1 MRFLSPLVFCLSA
14 FAASPARLLDN
25 APMRFEPNRGQLR
38 SAALWSARGPGY
50 WFAFTSEAALL
61 RLGDRAV
68 GLKLEGANPAARFEG
83 SQPASAANYFTGDF
97 HNSVPAFER
106 LRRRGVYPGIDVVY
120 YGRGS
125 QLEYDFEIAPG
136 ADPSKIAMR
145 FEGADQV
152 RLNPAG
158 QVVLTLD
165 SGTITQQVPVVYQ
178 RRSSGEVVSVEA
190 RYRTD
195 DAGLVRLVLGGY
207 DPAVRLVVDPSIGFA
222 YLAGS
227 GADTC
232 VSIGHDSHGFIYLA
246 GNTYSLDFQIAG
258 DFFQPFSH
266 GAQDAWFMK
275 VNPAATSGDQ
285 VIVYSTYFGGSAAD
299 NLAAMAVDANGI
311 VYTTGSTASSDFP
324 TTPGAYRTSIT
335 AGTNH
340 VFVSVFDPSQG
351 GAAGLIY
358 STELAG
364 GKEDEA
370 EAIAVAGGKIYITG
384 RTVSTDFP
392 MVHAF
397 QSALIAGND
406 AFIAEIDPSQPG
418 TAALVASTYL
428 GGSGDDIGRAIA
440 VDAQGLV
447 YVAGST
453 FSADLPTSSNAYQP
467 EYASTGEIFLTRL
480 DLSGGTVVY
489 STYLGGSG
497 IDDVKKIVLE
507 PSGRVAL
514 TGYTMSPDFPVT
526 QNAWQPMIGD
536 GGAGVASNAF
546 LTILDP
552 SGQPGHVLIYSTYFG
567 GSGAEVAYDLRRDSA
582 GKYYLCGYT
591 LSRNLPVTGNAL
603 NSASAGAG
611 TDGFLAIIDPAAPP
625 LNSLIY
631 STYITGPGVQVVSS
645 IDVDVAGNVYA
656 GGTAT
661 TDLFPNVVQKGTPP
675 GNSDVFLLIFN
686 PAQP

>member
-1 MRFLSPLVFCLSA
+1 MRLATLLLLSFSA
-14 FAASPARLLDN
+14 FAAAPARLLDN
-25 APMRFEPNRGQLR
+25 TPMRFEPNRGQLR

-50 WFAFTSEAALL
+50 WFAFTSDATLL
-61 RLGDRAV
+61 RLGDRMV
-68 GLKLEGANPAARFEG
+68 RLKLDGANPAARFEG
-83 SQPASAANYFTGDF
+83 SQPASAANYFTRDF
-97 HNSVPAFER
+97 RNSVPAFKR
-106 LRRRGVYPGIDVVY
+106 LRRRGVYPGVDVVY
-120 YGRGS
+120 YGRGN

-145 FEGADQV
+145 FEGADQM
-152 RLNPAG
+152 RLSPAG
-158 QVVLTLD
+158 EVVLSLGA
-165 SGTITQQVPVVYQ
+165 GTVTQHVPVVYQ

-207 DPAVRLVVDPSIGFA
+207 DPALRLVVDPTIGFA
-222 YLAGS
+222 YMYGS
-227 GADTC
+227 GTDAC
-232 VSIGHDSHGFIYLA
+232 VSIAHDSHGFIYLA

-258 DFFQPFSH
+258 DLFQAFDR

-275 VNPAATSGDQ
+275 VNPAATSGEE
-285 VIVYSTYFGGSAAD
+285 VIVYSTYFGGSAAE
-299 NLAAMAVDANGI
+299 NLTAMAVDANGI
-311 VYTTGSTASSDFP
+311 VYTTGSTGSSDFP

-370 EAIAVAGGKIYITG
+370 EAIAVAGGKIYIAG

-392 MVHAF
+392 TLGAF
-397 QSALIAGND
+397 QAKLIAGSD
-406 AFIAEIDPSQPG
+406 AFIAEFDPSQNG
-418 TAALVASTYL
+418 SASLVASTYL
-428 GGSGDDIGRAIA
+428 GGSGDDVGRAIA
-440 VDAQGLV
+440 VDPQGLV
-447 YVAGST
+447 YVAGLT
-453 FSADLPTSSNAYQP
+453 FSGDMPVSSNAYQA
-467 EYASTGEIFLTRL
+467 EYAQDGEIFLTRL
-480 DLSGGTVVY
+480 DLSSGTVVY

-497 IDDVKKIVLE
+497 IDDVKKMVLE

-514 TGYTMSPDFPVT
+514 TGYTLSPDFPVT

-552 SGQPGHVLIYSTYFG
+552 AAQPGRGLVYSTYFG
-567 GSGAEVAYDLRRDSA
+567 GSGGEVAYDLRRDNA

-591 LSRNLPVTGNAL
+591 LSRNLAVTANAL
-603 NSASAGAG
+603 NRASASAGA
-611 TDGFLAIIDPAAPP
+611 DGFLAIIDPAAPP

-631 STYITGPGVQVVSS
+631 STYITGPGVQVLNG
-645 IDVDVAGNVYA
+645 IDVDASGNVYV

-661 TDLFPNVVQKGTPP
+661 GDLFPNVVQKATPA